1 MRRPGPWTSAAAQ
14 VALAALSAASIAS
27 QPSAATLGFYA
38 PWDPQSVISMQA
50 HAGQIDILAPAWI
63 SVTGA
68 DDNIQQSDDPPARTA
83 LSALHRQPTLL
94 PVLQNARD
102 GVWHGADAAALLAH
116 PARRKALL
124 DRLEPDIAAS
134 GGSGVIFD
142 LEDLPARAQPN
153 YLSLLAEAHTR
164 FAPRHWR
171 VGVSVPANDADWDLA
186 AYGRAADLVVL
197 MAYDEHWPSSVPGPI
212 ASPAWFAAA
221 VKQAG
226 AQVPASKLA
235 VGLASYGYDWPAGG
249 VARPL
254 SVSEAK
260 TLAAKVGATPSRSAP
275 GAEPHF
281 SYTARGVR
289 HQVWFIDAQASRAQ
303 VDLAQSLG
311 VDTLALWRL
320 GSEDP
325 DLWRWFGGPGH

>member
-1 MRRPGPWTSAAAQ
+1 M
-14 VALAALSAASIAS
+14 LAVLAVLITASR
-27 QPSAATLGFYA
+27 PSATTLAFYA
-38 PWDPQSVISMQA
+38 PWDPQSVISMQG

-63 SVTGA
+63 SVTGP
-68 DDNIQQSDDPPARTA
+68 DDNIQQSDDLAARTT
-83 LSALHRQPTLL
+83 LSALHRSPTLL

-124 DRLEPDIAAS
+124 DRLERDIAVS
-134 GGSGVIFD
+134 GGSGLIFD
-142 LEDLPARAQPN
+142 LEDLPTRAQPG
-153 YLSLLAEAHTR
+153 YLSLLAEARAR

-171 VGVSVPANDADWDLA
+171 VGVSVPANDSDWDLA
-186 AYGRAADLVVL
+186 AYGQAADLIVL
-197 MAYDEHWPSSVPGPI
+197 MAYDEHWPTGAPGPI

-221 VKQAG
+221 VKQASD
-226 AQVPASKLA
+226 QIPVSKLA

-254 SVSEAK
+254 SVIEAK
-260 TLAAKVGATPSRSAP
+260 ALAARVRATPTRSAP

-289 HQVWFIDAQASRAQ
+289 HQVWFVDAQASHAQ
-303 VDLAQSLG
+303 ADLAQSLG
-311 VDTLALWRL
+311 VSTLALWRL

-325 DLWRWFGGPGH
+325 DLWRWFGGSGR